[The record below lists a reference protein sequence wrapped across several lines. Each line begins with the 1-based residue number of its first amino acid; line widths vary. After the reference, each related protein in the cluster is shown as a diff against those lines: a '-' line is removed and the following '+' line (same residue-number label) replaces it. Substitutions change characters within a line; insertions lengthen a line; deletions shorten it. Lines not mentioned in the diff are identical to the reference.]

1 MSKLTSIPR
10 VSRDDLQGAPE
21 WMDQYLQVANEFQEQ
36 ATNRLN
42 KDLVVAKFF
51 DLELTH
57 GEEKPIKNPFDQT
70 IPNGVSHVAC
80 QGVEVDSSGKPTGKL
95 YPLGVARLDWRVIQT
110 RPGQPQ
116 RLGITAHYDLEH
128 SEPCLIKTKS
138 GNQSINN
145 NTETA
150 LTGFDTTTYSRG
162 SVITDNG
169 SVFTVSEAGTY
180 QVHLQLQWAGGGV
193 TYSALETYLN
203 VTGGSAYYLNTFS
216 PVTYGNAP
224 STVVSGVVRLAA
236 GGSFTPYGYQTN
248 AATAARNVTG
258 GTDGTRI
265 MIHRLHNDSTPRAR
279 VRLRFDK
286 EA

>member
-1 MSKLTSIPR
+1 VKISNTTRIVR
-10 VSRDDLQGAPE
+10 EDLPDLPPGE
-21 WMDQYLQVANEFQEQ
+21 GMDLLIQRINSANEQTTQ
-36 ATNRLN
+36 ALMQNLTIADNMNAAFTDPIRLTHGTEVKIKN
-42 KDLVVAKFF
+42 PLKVRPVAVHAVRSSAVNGGTRYRVENVDWHLINGASEKDQQQIGITVNF
-51 DLELTH
+51 DLEH
-57 GEEKPIKNPFDQT
+57 
-70 IPNGVSHVAC
+70 
-80 QGVEVDSSGKPTGKL
+80 
-95 YPLGVARLDWRVIQT
+95 T
-110 RPGQPQ
+110 R
-116 RLGITAHYDLEH
+116 
-128 SEPCLIKTKS
+128 PCLIKTKS
-138 GNQSINN
+138 GSQSINN

-203 VTGGSAYYLNTFS
+203 VTGGSAYYLNSFS

-224 STVVSGVVRLAA
+224 ATVVSGVVRLAA

-258 GTDGTRI
+258 GTDGSRI
-265 MIHRLHNDSTPRAR
+265 MIHRLYNDTAPQND
-279 VRLRFDK
+279 VTFVVYGG
-286 EA
+286 